1 MTTTDLDLRG
11 MSCASCAARIEGALN
26 RLDGVRAGV
35 NFALE
40 RAHIQHK
47 SAVSADDLIR
57 AVESTGYQASVVVDP
72 FGHSDDV
79 PRDELRPRLIGST
92 LLAIPVVAVSMVMG
106 WQFAGWQWL
115 ALALTTPVVAWGGY
129 PFHRAALVGL
139 RHRTTTMDTLVSL
152 GTLAAYF
159 WSTAACATAPF
170 AGPVYFEVAA
180 AVTVF
185 QLAGHYAEARAKRA
199 SGAALRSLLNLG
211 AKDAAV
217 LRDGDE
223 VRVPV
228 SQLQVGDLVV
238 VRPGERV
245 AIDGVIVDGAT
256 ALDTSAMTGE
266 PAPVDVTAADSV
278 VGGSLNT
285 YGRLLVRAARV
296 GADTQLARMAK
307 LVSDAQNNKAPV
319 QRTADRVSAIFVP
332 AVLLIAAATMAGWL
346 LAGQPSASSF
356 TAAVSVLIVACPCA
370 LGLAT
375 PTAILVGTGRGAQLG
390 ILIKDPKLL
399 ETIEGVDTVV
409 FDKTGTLT
417 TGAMAVYDIDARPG
431 EDPDVV
437 LTRAAAVESASEHP
451 VAQAIVAAA
460 RNRGLPIRSGPDQ
473 FVNDPGTGVVGV
485 VDGVEVAVSRVGS
498 LAGVD
503 LLAPP
508 TTRQTAVQV
517 TWDGQVRGVIT
528 LSDQIKPDSAAA
540 ITELKAMGITPML
553 LTGDSAAVARHV
565 ADDVGIAP
573 DDVISDLL
581 PTEKA
586 DAVKHLQDQG
596 RTVAMVGDGINDS
609 VALAVADIGM
619 AMGSGAD
626 AAIDAGDLTLM
637 RTDVHTV
644 PTALRLSARTLRT
657 IRMNLF
663 WAFAYNAAAIPLAAL
678 GLLNPMI
685 SGAAMACSS
694 LLVVTNSLRL
704 KQFEDKPGQDA
715 SQASSPGSC

>member
-11 MSCASCAARIEGALN
+11 MSCGSCAVRIEGALN
-26 RLDGVRAGV
+26 RLDGVRAAV

-40 RAHIQHK
+40 RAHVQHEA
-47 SAVSADDLIR
+47 AVSTGDLIR

-72 FGHSDDV
+72 FGPSDDA
-79 PRDELRPRLIGST
+79 PHDELRPRLIGST
-92 LLAIPVVAVSMVMG
+92 LLAIPVVAASMVMG

-115 ALALTTPVVAWGGY
+115 ALALTTPVVVWGGY
-129 PFHRAALVGL
+129 PFHRAALLGI
-139 RHRTTTMDTLVSL
+139 RHRTSTMDTLVSL
-152 GTLAAYF
+152 GTLAAYL
-159 WSTAACATAPF
+159 WSTAAVLRG

-185 QLAGHYAEARAKRA
+185 QLAGRYAEARAKRA

-211 AKDAAV
+211 AKDAVV
-217 LRDGDE
+217 LRGGDE
-223 VRVPV
+223 VQVPV
-228 SQLQVGDLVV
+228 SQLQVDDVVV
-238 VRPGERV
+238 VRPGERL
-245 AIDGVIVDGAT
+245 AADGVIIDGAT
-256 ALDTSAMTGE
+256 ALDASALTGE
-266 PAPVDVTAADSV
+266 PVPVDVSAGDTV

-307 LVSDAQNNKAPV
+307 LVSDAQNSKAPV
-319 QRTADRVSAIFVP
+319 QRMADRVAAIFVP
-332 AVLLIAAATMAGWL
+332 AVLLVAATTMAGWL
-346 LAGQPSASSF
+346 LAGKPAASAF
-356 TAAVSVLIVACPCA
+356 TAAVAVLIVACPCA

-417 TGAMAVYDIDARPG
+417 TGAMTVGDIEALPG
-431 EDPDVV
+431 EDVDLV
-437 LTRAAAVESASEHP
+437 LARAAAVESASEHP
-451 VAQAIVAAA
+451 VAGAIVAAA
-460 RNRGLPIRSGPDQ
+460 RSRGLQIGSGPAQ

-485 VDGVEVAVSRVGS
+485 VDGVEVAVSRAGS

-503 LLAPP
+503 LLAP
-508 TTRQTAVQV
+508 TRQTAVQV

-528 LSDQIKPDSAAA
+528 LVDQVKPDSAAA
-540 ITELKAMGITPML
+540 IAELIAMGITPML
-553 LTGDSAAVARHV
+553 LTGDSAAAARHV
-565 ADDVGIAP
+565 AEQVGIAA
-573 DDVISDLL
+573 DDVIAGVL

-586 DAVKHLQDQG
+586 DAIKDLRAQG
-596 RTVAMVGDGINDS
+596 RTVAMVGDGVNDS

-637 RTDVHTV
+637 RTEVHTV

-704 KQFEDKPGQDA
+704 KQFQD
-715 SQASSPGSC
+715 